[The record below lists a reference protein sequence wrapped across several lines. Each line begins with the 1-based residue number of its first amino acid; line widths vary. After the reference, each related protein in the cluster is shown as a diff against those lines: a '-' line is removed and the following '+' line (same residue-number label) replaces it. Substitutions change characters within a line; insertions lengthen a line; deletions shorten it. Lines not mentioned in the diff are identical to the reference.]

1 MDKLIKILNE
11 INDEVDY
18 TTEKELI
25 TGGILTSLDLLAII
39 SAIEDE
45 YKVEISAMDII
56 PDNFESIEDIWKLI
70 LSKRG

>member
-1 MDKLIKILNE
+1 MDKLIEILNE